1 MILKESEIDK
11 DNIEP
16 VLGNPYREPGKL
28 LTVTGSSFYFIKKLT
43 TKTGENVLMW
53 EDSKGIF
60 QRYENGLAL
69 FVNRSNYQRVYLI
82 PFSSIKKIT
91 LTIIEQ
97 HNSGTFL
104 TGLAS
109 IFSLIG
115 FKNLFV
121 YAKRDTALEFETND
135 YKGYLI
141 TNFSSFKSQ
150 KKYFKNL
157 GLGTTLQVI
166 EPLSQPEL

>member
-16 VLGNPYREPGKL
+16 VLGKPYREPGQL

-43 TKTGENVLMW
+43 TETDKNVLMW

-60 QRYENGLAL
+60 QHYENGLAL

-82 PFSSIKKIT
+82 PFSSIKRIT
-91 LTIIEQ
+91 LQVIEQ
-97 HNSGTFL
+97 RNSSQFL
-104 TGLAS
+104 KALAS
-109 IFSLIG
+109 VFSFIG
-115 FKNLFV
+115 FKNLFL
-121 YAKRDTALEFETND
+121 YAKRDTALEFETSE

-141 TNFSSFKSQ
+141 TSFSSFESQ

-157 GLGTTLQVI
+157 ALGTTLQVI
-166 EPLSQPEL
+166 EPLTNPEL